1 MTRLIIALRE
11 LGFKNREILA
21 LLAEHKNEIE
31 KLFQS
36 ALLGNVEPS
45 LEMLPF
51 SKTFSNRKN
60 VERALDKADF
70 ILEENKKY
78 GIKTTYYSQEDYPK
92 NLSKIYNAPAIV
104 YYRGAD
110 FQDISSVAVACVG
123 TRKPTLL
130 SYNAV
135 NYLVPQLVAQK
146 CAIVSGLANGV
157 DKLSHQACLSAEGST
172 IAVVAHGL
180 DMVYPKEN
188 QELAQSI
195 IHNGGIIMSEY
206 SVGTKPNRYTFV
218 DRNRLIVGMSRSLLV
233 FECDENGGTMYNADF
248 AERQKKPIFCPEVG
262 RNPNDVQT
270 GTRKLLDEKRA
281 QLIKNG
287 RDISGIFESMGIKI
301 ITNMSTIDIIKN
313 YIRTLFSL
321 EIPKVVI
328 QKAYSA
334 LGHDIEIMDTKQVL
348 AEKVCMDAERDI
360 SFGIEV
366 TRQIV
371 TTYLTYNMK

>member
-1 MTRLIIALRE
+1 M
-11 LGFKNREILA
+11 
-21 LLAEHKNEIE
+21 
-31 KLFQS
+31 
-36 ALLGNVEPS
+36 
-45 LEMLPF
+45 
-51 SKTFSNRKN
+51 
-60 VERALDKADF
+60 
-70 ILEENKKY
+70 
-78 GIKTTYYSQEDYPK
+78 
-92 NLSKIYNAPAIV
+92 
-104 YYRGAD
+104 
-110 FQDISSVAVACVG
+110 
-123 TRKPTLL
+123 
-130 SYNAV
+130 
-135 NYLVPQLVAQK
+135 
-146 CAIVSGLANGV
+146 
-157 DKLSHQACLSAEGST
+157 
-172 IAVVAHGL
+172 AHGL

-328 QKAYSA
+328 QEAYSA
-334 LGHDIEIMDTKQVL
+334 LGQDIEIMDIKQDL

-360 SFGIEV
+360 TFGIKV